1 MKMYDIHRWERAG
14 IPFKAG
20 RFPFGS
26 FNFLSGKKNGNE
38 YILDLCQEFRS
49 EKFFGYYS
57 LGKPMLVIQDLEMMK
72 AIKTKDFRHFPDNKT
87 RTSAELENWWKVGL
101 FVQPPHRHRQ
111 RRRVA

>member
-1 MKMYDIHRWERAG
+1 MGEGWNS
-14 IPFKAG
+14 FQAG

-49 EKFFGYYS
+49 EKFFGYSS

-72 AIKTKDFRHFPDNKT
+72 AIKTKDFWHFPDTQDENIS
-87 RTSAELENWWKVGL
+87 RTLSCRKVGL
-101 FVQPPHRHRQ
+101 YVQSPHRQ
-111 RRRVA
+111 RQTRRVA